1 MFGLMKRWSNE
12 FDDPKMIKTLF
23 ILLVRPPFEYGPP
36 VCSQQYLVHSDL
48 IESVQKTCYCLPS
61 GA

>member
-1 MFGLMKRWSNE
+1 MKRWSNE